1 MTKKPWFWCWCFFPT
16 RRENKRKLK
25 IERMMQYKWRDHS
38 YWWPWSNT
46 LVMKTEQ
53 RTNLKCQLFSSSFG
67 KNFLKIKSKR
77 HYSKNDDWN
86 STDSLSAKILMYV
99 VFKIQQALRP
109 AFTVRSG
116 GSFRCLFLLSLFC
129 DKYAKVDFMI

>member
-1 MTKKPWFWCWCFFPT
+1 MTT
-16 RRENKRKLK
+16 QENPAGNHPSSRVLLCNTVSLYL
-25 IERMMQYKWRDHS
+25 MAYNHS
-38 YWWPWSNT
+38 YWWPWSNAM
-46 LVMKTEQ
+46 VMKTEQ

-99 VFKIQQALRP
+99 MYKTKQALRP
-109 AFTVRSG
+109 AFTMRSA
-116 GSFRCLFLLSLFC
+116 GSFRCLFLLSLIC